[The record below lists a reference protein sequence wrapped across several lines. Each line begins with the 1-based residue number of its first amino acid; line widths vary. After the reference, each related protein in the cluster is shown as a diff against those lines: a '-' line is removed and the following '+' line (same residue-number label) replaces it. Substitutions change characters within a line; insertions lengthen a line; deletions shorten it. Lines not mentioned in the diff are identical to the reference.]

1 MVPEDQERE
10 RLYRQSLAGDR
21 ARVCL
26 EEAGRFLE
34 ARKAVLMTAL
44 QAADSLEKAYVVACE
59 YRALTGFV
67 KMLEADVV
75 VGTAAAQK
83 LLEE

>member
-1 MVPEDQERE
+1 M
-10 RLYRQSLAGDR
+10 
-21 ARVCL
+21 CL

-34 ARKAVLMTAL
+34 ARKAVIMAAL
-44 QAADSLEKAYVVACE
+44 LAADSPEKAYVVACE

-67 KMLEADVV
+67 KMLEADVA

>member
-1 MVPEDQERE
+1 MVSEDQERE

-21 ARVCL
+21 ARICL

-34 ARKAVLMTAL
+34 ARKAVLMAAL
-44 QAADSLEKAYVVACE
+44 LAADSLQKAYAVACE

-67 KMLEADVV
+67 KMLEADVA
-75 VGTAAAQK
+75 VGAAAAEK

>member
-1 MVPEDQERE
+1 MLEERERE

-21 ARVCL
+21 ARICL
-26 EEAGRFLE
+26 EEAARFLD
-34 ARKAVLMTAL
+34 ARERAVMAAL
-44 QAADSLEKAYVVACE
+44 LAADTPEKAYSVACE

-67 KMLEADVV
+67 KMLEADAA

>member
-1 MVPEDQERE
+1 MVSEDQERE

-21 ARVCL
+21 ARICL

-44 QAADSLEKAYVVACE
+44 LAADSLEKAYVVACE

-67 KMLEADVV
+67 KTLEADMV

>member
-1 MVPEDQERE
+1 MKAAAAQASILITGET
-10 RLYRQSLAGDR
+10 GT
-21 ARVCL
+21 
-26 EEAGRFLE
+26 GRFFE
-34 ARKAVLMTAL
+34 ARKVVFMIAL

>member
-1 MVPEDQERE
+1 M
-10 RLYRQSLAGDR
+10 
-21 ARVCL
+21 
-26 EEAGRFLE
+26 
-34 ARKAVLMTAL
+34 LMTAL

-67 KMLEADVV
+67 KMLEADVA
-75 VGTAAAQK
+75 VGTAAAGK

>member
-1 MVPEDQERE
+1 M
-10 RLYRQSLAGDR
+10 A
-21 ARVCL
+21 
-26 EEAGRFLE
+26 
-34 ARKAVLMTAL
+34 AL
-44 QAADSLEKAYVVACE
+44 LAADSLQKAYAVACE